1 MALLEEWRNYA
12 EEQQREKGARF
23 WQDYF
28 KQETEFYKQI
38 LASKPRKSTVQSYA
52 KKFGDRKSVV

>member
-38 LASKPRKSTVQSYA
+38 LASNNFKQS
-52 KKFGDRKSVV
+52 